1 MAVFASPVHDEKYA
15 AAFIVKTVLDSAH
28 LMDGYMFWCC
38 SDIYEEQ
45 FMLGT
50 PFHGGFGLVNNEGI
64 PKPNF
69 WAFKL
74 LSKLYPKRLTLP
86 KQKGDVEYAAFIDG
100 KNVQI
105 LLYAQDMDYFKRDT
119 HEVTLSLNVPARRVL
134 AERIDD
140 AHCNPKA
147 EWQKLGSPDLLTR
160 EEVAAI
166 KQRTRL
172 CAEEVSFSSD
182 GGKTSVQLTL
192 STNDVVLFTFE
203 A

>member
-1 MAVFASPVHDEKYA
+1 MAVFASPVHDEKFA

-45 FMLGT
+45 FMLGK
-50 PFHGGFGLVNNEGI
+50 PFHGGFGLVNNVGI
-64 PKPNF
+64 PKPNI

-74 LSKLYPKRLTLP
+74 LSKLYPQRLALSE
-86 KQKGDVEYAAFIDG
+86 QKGDVEYAAFTDG
-100 KNVQI
+100 KNVQV
-105 LLYAQDMDYFKRDT
+105 LVYAQDMDYFKRDT
-119 HEVTLSLNVPARRVL
+119 HEVTISLNVPVRRVL

-140 AHCNPKA
+140 MHCNPKA

-166 KQRTRL
+166 KENTRL
-172 CAEEVSFSSD
+172 SEEELDFT
-182 GGKTSVQLTL
+182 TSEGRTNMHLAL
-192 STNDVVLFTFE
+192 STNDVVLLTLY